1 MKTSQTHT
9 YNNKIV
15 LKYHQKILLN
25 IIRQNHNQ
33 KNNGKILDIG
43 CANGIFLKKFSEEFK
58 NYHLTGIDTSS
69 KMINL
74 AKKMKIKNLNFFK
87 KDFMKY
93 NKKSYFDIVVASG
106 VLAFYDDYSNPIIKM
121 LSLLK
126 KNSYLY
132 IFGTFNSANI
142 DTLVKF
148 RNNYTNSTW
157 EKGLNS
163 FSIKTISRF
172 LKKKKIKFKFK
183 KFILPFNLKKK
194 NNPIIS
200 YTLKFSKKNQLILNG
215 ANIRMELF
223 YLIVKKR

>member
-9 YNNKIV
+9 YKNKIA

-74 AKKMKIKNLNFFK
+74 AKK
-87 KDFMKY
+87 
-93 NKKSYFDIVVASG
+93 
-106 VLAFYDDYSNPIIKM
+106 
-121 LSLLK
+121 
-126 KNSYLY
+126 
-132 IFGTFNSANI
+132 
-142 DTLVKF
+142 
-148 RNNYTNSTW
+148 
-157 EKGLNS
+157 
-163 FSIKTISRF
+163 
-172 LKKKKIKFKFK
+172 KKINFKFK
-183 KFILPFNLKKK
+183 KIILPLNLKKK

-200 YTLKFSKKNQLILNG
+200 YTLKLKKKNRLILNG